1 LREQMPRIEVDS
13 RTEDGVAVVAPRGEL
28 DVAGT
33 PALEDA
39 LAEAS
44 DAPGVY
50 GVVVD
55 LSGLDFMDSSGLRA
69 VVLADRR
76 LREQGLRF
84 ALVRGGEPVQR
95 VFELTRMTER
105 LTWVEAPRD
114 LLPDAEERA

>member
-1 LREQMPRIEVDS
+1 MARIEVDT
-13 RTEDGVAVVAPRGEL
+13 RTEDRVAVVSPRGEL

-39 LAEAS
+39 LAEVA
-44 DAPGVY
+44 DAPGLR

-76 LREQGLRF
+76 LQDEGLRF

-95 VFELTRMTER
+95 VFELTRMIDR
-105 LTWVEAPRD
+105 LTWVQEPAD
-114 LLPDAEERA
+114 LLTDAEERA

>member
-1 LREQMPRIEVDS
+1 MPRLEVDT
-13 RTEDGVAVVAPRGEL
+13 RTEDGVAVVTPRGEL

-39 LAEAS
+39 LAEA
-44 DAPGVY
+44 AETPAVA

-55 LSGLDFMDSSGLRA
+55 LSKLDFMDSSGLRA

-84 ALVRGGEPVQR
+84 ALVRGGEPVHR

-105 LTWVEAPRD
+105 LPWVDAPGD
-114 LLPDAEERA
+114 LLTDAEERA

>member
-1 LREQMPRIEVDS
+1 MPRLEVDIIH
-13 RTEDGVAVVAPRGEL
+13 EDGLAVLIPRGEL

-44 DAPGVY
+44 GESGVC

-55 LSGLDFMDSSGLRA
+55 LSRLDFMDSSGLRA
-69 VVLADRR
+69 VVLADKR

-105 LTWVEAPRD
+105 LPWVETPGD
-114 LLPDAEERA
+114 LLPDCEEQA

>member
-1 LREQMPRIEVDS
+1 MPRIEVDT
-13 RTEDGVAVVAPRGEL
+13 RTEDGVAVVIPRGEL

-39 LAEAS
+39 VSEVA
-44 DAPGVY
+44 DAPGVA
-50 GVVVD
+50 GVVID

-84 ALVRGGEPVQR
+84 ALVRGGEPVHR
-95 VFELTRMTER
+95 VFELTRMTDR
-105 LTWVEAPRD
+105 LIWVDQPGD